1 MGKFFAGL
9 LVGIVGLIACVFIY
23 FAGGFAPAATSADPM
38 PFEKQM
44 AHMALDARVSKEAPK
59 KVPIEANEANYIA
72 GAHAY
77 LDNCA
82 VCHGAPGKQPTAIS
96 RGEFPYPPKLLEGKG
111 VTDDP
116 AGETYWKIAN
126 GIRLTG
132 MPGFKDSL
140 SETQMWQMSL
150 LLANADKVTPA
161 VTSVLM
167 GQSDVPPPVAM
178 PVLTVPPPGTK

>member
-9 LVGIVGLIACVFIY
+9 LVGVVGLIACVLFIL
-23 FAGGFAPAATSADPM
+23 PAALPPLPPPPSRCPLRSSL
-38 PFEKQM
+38 
-44 AHMALDARVSKEAPK
+44 AHMALDARVSKEAPN

-96 RGEFPYPPKLLEGKG
+96 RGEFPHPPKLLEGKG

-140 SETQMWQMSL
+140 SETQMWQMAL

-167 GQSDVPPPVAM
+167 GQSDVPPPVAV